1 MSKHF
6 ENGINM
12 TRTGIKYTKNPEL
25 KQIAEKMLQDQQKE
39 KKEVEG
45 LLNK

>member
-1 MSKHF
+1 
-6 ENGINM
+6 M
-12 TRTGIKYTKNPEL
+12 TRTGIKYTRNPEL
-25 KQIAEKMLQDQQKE
+25 KQIAQRMLQDQQTE